1 MALPPR
7 YTNPGIKL
15 NQEAPVEPQG
25 LLGRLG
31 SGLKN
36 MTKDPNFYD
45 KLAVGLGGMTT
56 NPNTGLIKMAQNRI
70 ERRGELGRVNATA
83 KSVVAKLRA
92 EGKNQMAD
100 MIEQNPSMAAA
111 YLNEI
116 IKSQLRPELK
126 KATSPLQYDD
136 FTGQAFYV
144 QMGQDGKPERINV
157 EGTVSMTADEKAA
170 LAATKLR
177 GVDQEKRLQDS
188 INEGVDAV
196 KGLPILRRGLE
207 LLATVNTGGI
217 DNARLQ
223 IKKFFGVEGADEG
236 ELSANL
242 GRAVLSQL
250 RQTFGAAFTE
260 REGARLDNLSARFG
274 ASTASN
280 TRLLQQA
287 ENIILSAARRGIEA
301 ATQVGDNYAVADL
314 NKYVSGAYD
323 ISLSDD
329 DLDVKYGQ

>member
-1 MALPPR
+1 M
-7 YTNPGIKL
+7 
-15 NQEAPVEPQG
+15 
-25 LLGRLG
+25 
-31 SGLKN
+31 
-36 MTKDPNFYD
+36 
-45 KLAVGLGGMTT
+45 
-56 NPNTGLIKMAQNRI
+56 
-70 ERRGELGRVNATA
+70 
-83 KSVVAKLRA
+83 
-92 EGKNQMAD
+92 
-100 MIEQNPSMAAA
+100 
-111 YLNEI
+111 
-116 IKSQLRPELK
+116 
-126 KATSPLQYDD
+126 
-136 FTGQAFYV
+136 
-144 QMGQDGKPERINV
+144 
-157 EGTVSMTADEKAA
+157 
-170 LAATKLR
+170 
-177 GVDQEKRLQDS
+177 
-188 INEGVDAV
+188 
-196 KGLPILRRGLE
+196 RRGLE

-280 TRLLQQA
+280 TRL
-287 ENIILSAARRGIEA
+287 
-301 ATQVGDNYAVADL
+301 